1 MSTSIS
7 SYRNSK
13 NEKSNYSIKHGANA
27 SDLYVF
33 NKNKGSD
40 NQISNGGRTRPVDKA
55 NLSDFNEVL
64 ECKCCGSTDLDEDE
78 GEEENDDGNI
88 YNNKHNPCHHHY
100 SHNHIHKHSHNNE
113 ETNNKVKDRN
123 VDDEEEEE
131 EEEEDNYNNIE
142 EVINDN
148 HEQIYKTTN
157 SNAVRKEHNTR
168 RSGVR

>member
-33 NKNKGSD
+33 SKNKGSD
-40 NQISNGGRTRPVDKA
+40 NQISNGGRIRPVDKA

-78 GEEENDDGNI
+78 GDEENDDGNI
-88 YNNKHNPCHHHY
+88 YDNKHNPCHHHY

-113 ETNNKVKDRN
+113 ETNNKIKDRN
-123 VDDEEEEE
+123 DNDEEE

-148 HEQIYKTTN
+148 HEQIYKTSN